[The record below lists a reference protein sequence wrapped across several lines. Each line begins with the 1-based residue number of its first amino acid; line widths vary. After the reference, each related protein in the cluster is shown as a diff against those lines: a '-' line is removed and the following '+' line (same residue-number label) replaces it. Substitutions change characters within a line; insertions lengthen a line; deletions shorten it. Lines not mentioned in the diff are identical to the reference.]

1 MQLSKNLTLQE
12 ACITNSGIPNVPNE
26 QSIINLKQVADKV
39 FQKCRDHFGKPL
51 KVNSGYRSAAVNQS
65 VGGALTSQHLNG
77 QALDLDCGNKADNKA
92 LFDYIRHNLIFDQ
105 VINESDY
112 SWIHVSYNGA
122 LNRRQ
127 VLEMVKVN
135 GKSTYKKL

>member
-1 MQLSKNLTLQE
+1 MNLSKNLTLAE
-12 ACITNSGIPNVPNE
+12 ACVTNSGIQNIPNE
-26 QSIINLKQVADKV
+26 QSIANLKQIAEKV
-39 FQKCRDHFGKPL
+39 FQKCRDHFNKPL
-51 KVNSGYRSAAVNQS
+51 RINSGYRSSAVNKA
-65 VGGALTSQHLNG
+65 VGGAATSQHVTG
-77 QALDLDCGNKADNKA
+77 QALDLDFGNREDNKA

-105 VINESDY
+105 VINESNY